1 MRQFAC
7 FLTFPNLSSR
17 KSKKKLFKKMKLS
30 EILKTSCKSF
40 SMKFLEANNFL
51 RNYLQYF
58 TKKVEPNFMKEFSC
72 EQKKKKD
79 SMQSLG

>member
-1 MRQFAC
+1 
-7 FLTFPNLSSR
+7 
-17 KSKKKLFKKMKLS
+17 
-30 EILKTSCKSF
+30 
-40 SMKFLEANNFL
+40 MKFLEANNFQ

-79 SMQSLG
+79 SVQSLG